1 VVEVYL
7 EGNGFSAAAGVGGLA
22 ILVARAEGALTTGA
36 QRDTEENLSL
46 ANPPAA
52 DESAE
57 KLVACRGTRA
67 MTTGA
72 MIKT

>member
-7 EGNGFSAAAGVGGLA
+7 EGNGFSAAAGLGGLA
-22 ILVARAEGALTTGA
+22 IFVARAEGALTTGA

-46 ANPPAA
+46 ANPSAA